1 MKKKLFDF
9 VVGNPPYQESNPNNN
24 RATPVYN
31 LFMEAAFEVSDC
43 VEVITPARF
52 LFDAGQ
58 TPKAWNE
65 KMLNDGHFKV
75 LHYEADASK
84 VFPSTEIKG
93 GVAVTIKNDNKE
105 YGKIGIFTKFDELNS
120 ILQKVLPDCK
130 SSLTDICVGAV
141 PYHYSE
147 AFKNDHPECVEL
159 AGESFDLRT
168 NALDKLADKAF
179 FETPQSD
186 QAVRIYGIHDR
197 ERVFMYIDSKYIT
210 TPVNFNGYKVLV
222 SKANGAGEFGEIL
235 SPMIIAPACSGH
247 TQSFISIG
255 NFNTEQ
261 EAVNLE
267 KYIRGKFARC
277 MLDVLKTTQDTT
289 PYKWRYVPLQNFT
302 TASDIDW
309 SKPIPEIDR
318 ALYAKYSLSADEI
331 EFIETHVK
339 EMN

>member
-105 YGKIGIFTKFDELNS
+105 YGKIRTFTAYEQLNG
-120 ILQKVLPDCK
+120 ILQKVLANDSTVMFDSLV
-130 SSLTDICVGAV
+130 SSQGVYRFSDKLV
-141 PYHYSE
+141 
-147 AFKNDHPECVEL
+147 KDHPGVIRL
-159 AGESFDLRT
+159 GGGGGQESRSFPRWQSLRRMYFLT
-168 NALDKLADKAF
+168 NRK
-179 FETPQSD
+179 TM
-186 QAVRIYGIHDR
+186 RI
-197 ERVFMYIDSKYIT
+197 T
-210 TPVNFNGYKVLV
+210 
-222 SKANGAGEFGEIL
+222 A
-235 SPMIIAPACSGH
+235 
-247 TQSFISIG
+247 
-255 NFNTEQ
+255 
-261 EAVNLE
+261 
-267 KYIRGKFARC
+267 KF
-277 MLDVLKTTQDTT
+277 
-289 PYKWRYVPLQNFT
+289 
-302 TASDIDW
+302 
-309 SKPIPEIDR
+309 
-318 ALYAKYSLSADEI
+318 
-331 EFIETHVK
+331 
-339 EMN
+339 